1 MDQGHESNGH
11 GQRGGHEGH
20 DEHEGHSVDMFRNLF
35 WGSLFL
41 SLPALIW
48 SQSLQGWLGYA
59 APAVPFQGAIA
70 PLFGTAV
77 FLYGGRVFLSGAR
90 REVSGGQPGMMTLI
104 SLAITVAL
112 GYSIAVTS
120 GWDGEPLWWELATL
134 VVIMLLGHWIEMRS
148 IRQAR
153 GALDEL
159 AQLLPDTA
167 ERVTDD
173 GTEQVP
179 AADLLAGDVVLV
191 RPGSAIPGDGV
202 VLEGRSGVDESLIS
216 GESTP
221 VEKTEGSDVVAGSVN
236 GSGAL
241 RIRIDQTGD
250 GTTLAGIMR
259 LVQDAQSSKSRTQAL
274 ADRAA
279 RALFYLAVGAGALT
293 FAAWM
298 ISTGDASIAVQRTV
312 AVLVIACPHAL
323 GVAIPLVVAI
333 STRLGAANGI
343 LVRDRRGLEES
354 RSLDTIAFDKT
365 GTLTMGD
372 FGVVDIV
379 SVEGWTDDEVLG
391 QAAAVERD
399 SEHTIARGIVSA
411 AEERSTEVPRA
422 IGFEAIAGH
431 GAEAIVSGV
440 KVRVGGPALLE
451 KLGVELPTALEDAG
465 RESERRGQTTVY
477 VVQDLDVIGVVG
489 LADRLR
495 PESSDAVARLHSLGL
510 EVVMLTGD
518 ARPVAEAVA
527 ADLGIE
533 TVFAQVLPD
542 QKAERIRQLRSEG
555 RRVAMVG
562 DGVNDAPALA
572 TADVGVAIGAG
583 TDVAVESGDIVLV
596 DSDPRDVARMI
607 RLSRATYRKMIQNLW
622 WAAGYNIVAL
632 PVAAGALVGWG
643 ILLPPALAAV
653 LMSASTVVV
662 AVNAQLLRRV
672 DLAA

>member
-1 MDQGHESNGH
+1 MSHGHESTGH
-11 GQRGGHEGH
+11 EDHEGH
-20 DEHEGHSVDMFRNLF
+20 GHGEHEGHSVDMFRNLF
-35 WGSLFL
+35 WGSLL
-41 SLPALIW
+41 LALPTLIW
-48 SQSLQGWLGYA
+48 SESLQGWLGYS
-59 APAVPFQGAIA
+59 APSVPFRNAVA
-70 PLFGTAV
+70 PVFGTAV

-90 REVSGGQPGMMTLI
+90 REVTAGQPGMMTLI
-104 SLAITVAL
+104 SLAITVAF
-112 GYSIAVTS
+112 GYSVAVTS
-120 GWDGEPLWWELATL
+120 GWVGEALWWELATL

-159 AQLLPDTA
+159 ARLLPDTA
-167 ERVTDD
+167 ERVTEE
-173 GTEQVP
+173 GTERIP
-179 AADLLAGDVVLV
+179 AADLVAGDVVLV
-191 RPGSAIPGDGV
+191 RPGAAIPGDGV
-202 VLEGRSGVDESLIS
+202 VLDGRSGVDESLIS

-221 VEKTEGSDVVAGSVN
+221 VEKTEGSEVVAGSVN

-250 GTTLAGIMR
+250 RTTLAGIMR
-259 LVQDAQSSKSRTQAL
+259 LVQDAQESRSRTQAL

-279 RALFYLAVGAGALT
+279 RGLFYLAVGAGALT
-293 FAAWM
+293 FVSW
-298 ISTGDASIAVQRTV
+298 IVTTGDASLAVQRTV

-333 STRLGAANGI
+333 STRLGASNGI
-343 LVRDRRGLEES
+343 LVRDRRGLEEA

-379 SVEGWTDDEVLG
+379 AAEGWADDDVLG
-391 QAAAVERD
+391 LAAAIERD
-399 SEHTIARGIVSA
+399 SEHTIARGIVDA
-411 AEERSTEVPRA
+411 AGERSTDVPEA
-422 IGFEAIAGH
+422 TDFEAIPGH
-431 GAEAIVSGV
+431 GAEAVVEGV
-440 KVRVGGPALLE
+440 VVRVGGPALLD
-451 KLGVELPTALEDAG
+451 KLGASLTPTLDDAA
-465 RESERRGQTTVY
+465 RESEKRGRTTVY
-477 VVQDLDVIGVVG
+477 VVRDREVVGLLG
-489 LADRLR
+489 LADRVR
-495 PESSDAVARLHSLGL
+495 PESADAVARLHALGL
-510 EVVMLTGD
+510 DVVMLTGD
-518 ARPVAEAVA
+518 AHPVAEAVA

-542 QKAERIRQLRSEG
+542 QKADRIRALRSEG

-572 TADVGVAIGAG
+572 TADVGIAIGAG

-596 DSDPRDVARMI
+596 ESDPRDVARMI

-622 WAAGYNIVAL
+622 WAAGYNVVAL
-632 PVAAGALVGWG
+632 PVAAGVLARWG
-643 ILLPPALAAV
+643 VLLPPALAAV

-672 DLAA
+672 DLAG